1 MSIAALINNSA
12 PDEAPVA
19 SGARFDLTWRLPF
32 PHPPQ
37 PLLIVYP
44 DLRQRLMNES
54 LSAASL
60 CVCPRVRVTGS
71 PHLFWF
77 RALRKAKMLSPFC
90 SNREGL
96 CHLLSNPVQKRFSFR
111 TLVFFFCPLCLAP
124 AACLPLVSLRLT
136 VLLMSKGNV

>member
-12 PDEAPVA
+12 PDEAPLA
-19 SGARFDLTWRLPF
+19 SGARFDLTRCLPPPPPRLV
-32 PHPPQ
+32 
-37 PLLIVYP
+37 VYA

-54 LSAASL
+54 LSVASL

-71 PHLFWF
+71 PHLFLF
-77 RALRKAKMLSPFC
+77 RALRKAKMLSLFC

-111 TLVFFFCPLCLAP
+111 TLVFFLHPPSGLS
-124 AACLPLVSLRLT
+124 CLPAFSVFTSNGPLDE
-136 VLLMSKGNV
+136 